1 MHLRVCKKVDVP
13 FKWFDMLKSL
23 PELFII
29 NPQGLYSGDECL
41 TYNSEG
47 TLFRKLSNSIKFIL

>member
-1 MHLRVCKKVDVP
+1 MHNILYYALRVCKKVDVS

-41 TYNSEG
+41 TFNGEG
-47 TLFRKLSNSIKFIL
+47 IL